1 MIPLL
6 ISVVNILLQIDHQT
20 NVDNDF
26 SPGLFFF
33 AMIAIAFM
41 LVLFGIGIGIV
52 LLCCLCLLALTS
64 LGIISS
70 AVLYGLYKKSFLSG
84 FRALV
89 IAASTIFTG
98 IFSAVSSSVINEF
111 FQISSTRNVLVLGFL
126 FGLVVGF
133 FNGKLANLVLQK
145 LLAFFKDNVFTK
157 SSLS

>member
-1 MIPLL
+1 MISLL
-6 ISVVNILLQIDHQT
+6 ISAANILLQIDSST

-26 SPGLFFF
+26 APGLFFF
-33 AMIAIAFM
+33 AMIAIAIM
-41 LVLFGIGIGIV
+41 LILFGVGVAIV

-111 FQISSTRNVLVLGFL
+111 FHISSTRNVLVLGFL

-145 LLAFFKDNVFTK
+145 VLTFFKDKVLTR